1 MQRNKAM
8 KYSTTPALTKEEIA
22 EFERQ
27 QEVEK
32 EQQRL
37 AEIEA
42 KKEKERRRQAMLY
55 DANLKASYRTEDELL
70 KKRETELLYFQN
82 QIDKTELNLK
92 RNKEK
97 LHQFQQQAADI
108 ELSGRAVTGN
118 LKKRLVA
125 TEQEIN
131 NNHIELERLKTEN
144 KASIEQFDRDLIR
157 LRQLLNSDA

>member
-1 MQRNKAM
+1 
-8 KYSTTPALTKEEIA
+8 
-22 EFERQ
+22 
-27 QEVEK
+27 
-32 EQQRL
+32 
-37 AEIEA
+37 
-42 KKEKERRRQAMLY
+42 MLY